1 MSNQLQEE
9 NFISHL
15 EALRKMLLN
24 SIISVAVLSPVGFFA
39 APKFLNFLI
48 KISMPENMTNLHYFS
63 PMEVFIV
70 QIKIGIF
77 LAFLIAFPYII
88 YEIKKFVSP
97 ALYKNERKFLAGLI
111 VSSSLLFLSGSI
123 FCIFVILP
131 LIMNFAS
138 GFTTVQLQPTL
149 GLNNFISLTAGLILA
164 FGIMFQ
170 FPLVVILGVKLDLIS
185 IALLKSIRPYIFVG
199 ILIIA
204 AILTPPDVVSQLM
217 LAVPTYILYEIGIF
231 IAQQLTHNAQK
242 TMEINYKLK
251 EDL

>member
-1 MSNQLQEE
+1 MSNQIQEE

-24 SIISVAVLSPVGFFA
+24 SIISVAVLSPVGFFV

-48 KISMPENMTNLHYFS
+48 KISMPENMTTLHYFS

-70 QIKIGIF
+70 QIKIGIL

-88 YEIKKFVSP
+88 YEIKKFLNP
-97 ALYKNERKFLAGLI
+97 ALYKNERKFLTGLI
-111 VSSSLLFLSGSI
+111 VSSSLLFVLGGI

-131 LIMNFAS
+131 LIMNFSA
-138 GFTTVQLQPTL
+138 GFTTTQLQPTL
-149 GLNNFISLTAGLILA
+149 GLNNFVSITAGLILA

-170 FPLVVILGVKLDLIS
+170 FPLAVILGVKLDLIS
-185 IALLKSIRPYIFVG
+185 INLLKNVRPYIFVG

-204 AILTPPDVVSQLM
+204 AMLTPPDIVSQLM
-217 LAVPTYILYEIGIF
+217 LAAPTYILYEIGIF
-231 IAQQLTHNAQK
+231 IAQQITKNTQK
-242 TMEINYKLK
+242 TMDINYKLK